1 MVQYVEHFVV
11 CYVLLLWS
19 IADNDSFT
27 VQRKRRKGSLPHN
40 FWRSPR
46 IEEKKEDQPVLRDCP
61 WTNQKSVRS
70 RVLTLPTVWCD
81 LTVWEG
87 LWLPWIVFYF
97 AFPQIIPQNIRL
109 FYQVLQSCHAWW
121 RKRLNPK
128 TKSAGKRACKQRR
141 IFFELQLFDP
151 QIPKTEPSCELVK
164 EVVPITI
171 LKRCGPLTRLDFL
184 RDSVADQSI

>member
-121 RKRLNPK
+121 RKRLNKKCGK
-128 TKSAGKRACKQRR
+128 TSVQAEKNFLWTAIIRSTNTENRTIMWTSQRR
-141 IFFELQLFDP
+141 GTYYYSQKVRTVD
-151 QIPKTEPSCELVK
+151 
-164 EVVPITI
+164 
-171 LKRCGPLTRLDFL
+171 
-184 RDSVADQSI
+184 